1 MANKPRPVTAAKAPK
16 STDDLDASVPV
27 FGNSCF
33 ELAAVLCETG
43 WAVDCSWLVVLVGV
57 DEFSEFVT
65 FVLIEV
71 DWLTEVDVTTD
82 AEIDSD
88 KETLTLCDSDM
99 LSLKLTSGL

>member
-1 MANKPRPVTAAKAPK
+1 M
-16 STDDLDASVPV
+16 
-27 FGNSCF
+27 
-33 ELAAVLCETG
+33 LCETG

-57 DEFSEFVT
+57 DTFSEFVT
-65 FVLIEV
+65 FVLIEA